1 MLFYAIV
8 SAISVAVIG
17 LSATEESTLPVT
29 TCKRDS
35 DDYSACLKRAVEKA
49 WPRFMAGLP
58 EFDFPPLDPL
68 VYKYGRVNLNSAEI
82 RGELIIS
89 NLTSAGVSKT
99 RIFDVKAYFLHDV
112 FHLEIDTLIPRA
124 FLKGAVKI
132 NGSVNIFRVVN
143 EGTIILYNQLHNRQR
158 YIF

>member
-1 MLFYAIV
+1 MLFYALVV

-17 LSATEESTLPVT
+17 LSATEEPTLPVT

-49 WPRFMAGLP
+49 WSRFMAGLP

-68 VYKYGRVNLNSAEI
+68 VYKYGRMVLNSAEI

-89 NLTSAGVSKT
+89 NQTFAGISKT
-99 RIFDVKAYFLHDV
+99 RIFDVKAYFLDDV
-112 FHLEIDTLIPRA
+112 FHLEIDTLIPKA
-124 FLKGAVKI
+124 FLKGAAKI
-132 NGSVNIFRVVN
+132 NGSLNIFRVVN
-143 EGTIILYNQLHNRQR
+143 EGTIIL
-158 YIF
+158 